1 MSRHDARVRAFS
13 LVEVLMAIIILG
25 IGVISIAALFP
36 AGIAQQRRSID
47 DVMGPIAA
55 NNALAILRSKLRSSD
70 FGSFEQFS
78 PPVGLGG
85 GAQILEAPRY
95 TMTGDWT
102 WLRPSILLL
111 DDPDTEE
118 IDEAGALDIFA
129 TAWPAAASGEA
140 TAEFAGGYVDANNVA
155 SDPPL
160 HGIPFNRVEFGDA
173 VPTPIIVTREE
184 RYYPMAA
191 QGAQT
196 GEDPVPQ
203 YVWDCMFRR
212 YQGRIL
218 VAVFVYRVNQASGE
232 ARPYVVAG
240 NPSNPIP
247 PVPVWLEIAN
257 TATPDPGWDAYG
269 ADGVLGT
276 PDDVRVAGTDPC
288 RDYDL
293 FDAAQSW
300 QEPGQWLL
308 DQNGTVHRVLTSYCD
323 DALPNP
329 QNAPRVVELTRAVPT
344 VFKNLAFG
352 FGPQYALPPT
362 DPDTD
367 LIADQNVV
375 SDIWYIPAIDA
386 NGAKLTPVY
395 LAVMEL

>member
-13 LVEVLMAIIILG
+13 LIEVLMAIIILG

-47 DVMGPIAA
+47 DVMGPIVA
-55 NNALAILRSKLRSSD
+55 NNAVAILRSKLRPSD

-85 GAQILEAPRY
+85 AQILEAPRF

-111 DDPDTEE
+111 DDPDTDE
-118 IDEAGALDIFA
+118 IDEAGALDVFA
-129 TAWPAAASGEA
+129 QAWPTAASGEA
-140 TAEFAGGYVDANNVA
+140 TAEFAGGYVDVNNVA

-160 HGIPFNRVEFGDA
+160 HGIPFNRVEFGDE
-173 VPTPIIVTREE
+173 PPRMIVTREE

-218 VAVFVYRVNQASGE
+218 VAVFVYRVNQGSGE
-232 ARPYVVAG
+232 ARPYMVAG

-257 TATPDPGWDAYG
+257 AANPHPGWDAYG

-308 DQNGTVHRVLTSYCD
+308 DQNGNVHRVLTSYCD

-329 QNAPRVVELTRAVPT
+329 QNAPRVVELTRAVPGI
-344 VFKNLAFG
+344 FPALAFG
-352 FGPQYALPPT
+352 GGPSYALPPT
-362 DPDTD
+362 
-367 LIADQNVV
+367 IAGNAGVENVV
-375 SDIWYIPAIDA
+375 SDIWYVPAIDG